1 MGKWFKQFEALIW
14 AATLAL
20 VSLAFVY
27 TSFATK
33 EYVDNKHESV
43 MGVLSEMRE
52 SLKKIDD
59 RTYELARGEKER

>member
-20 VSLAFVY
+20 ASLAFVY

-33 EYVDNKHESV
+33 EYVDQKHESV
-43 MGVLSEMRE
+43 MDVLHRMDD

-59 RTYELARGEKER
+59 RTYELAIGRRK